1 MTTARFFVRMMGTA
15 RHLGLMQ
22 KHFMAPKV
30 TFAIAGV
37 YVKPETCVQQWRVE
51 EFHFV
56 NVKRNAG
63 PAADTNA
70 G

>member
-1 MTTARFFVRMMGTA
+1 MTTARFLVRMIGTA

-22 KHFMAPKV
+22 KHFMAPTV
-30 TFAIAGV
+30 TFAMLMV
-37 YVKPETCVQQWRVE
+37 SVKPETCVQQWRVE
-51 EFHFV
+51 GFHFV
-56 NVKRNAG
+56 NAKRNAG